1 MSEKIINVLYVD
13 DESNNLIAFE
23 ANFRRNFNV
32 FVAKSSKKAKIILAK
47 ENIHVLITDQRM
59 PDTLGTELLE
69 DMVKKY
75 PYQSRILLT
84 GFSDINAVIDAVNKG
99 RIFKYLTKP
108 WDDNELRMSIEAGY
122 ELFMWNNEKIKANE
136 EVKRSEEEI
145 NLVLKQKNKSE

>member
-1 MSEKIINVLYVD
+1 MDEKIINVLYVD
-13 DESNNLIAFE
+13 DESNNLLAFE

-32 FVAKSSKKAKIILAK
+32 FVAISSKKAKNILVK
-47 ENIHVLITDQRM
+47 EDIHVLITDQRM
-59 PDTLGTELLE
+59 PDTLGTELLA

-84 GFSDINAVIDAVNKG
+84 GFSDIDAVIDAVNKG

-122 ELFMWNNEKIKANE
+122 ELFMWNNEKIKASE

-145 NLVLKQKNKSE
+145 NLVLKQKNKPE

>member
-1 MSEKIINVLYVD
+1 MDEKIINVLYVD

-32 FVAKSSKKAKIILAK
+32 FVAISSKKAKIILAK
-47 ENIHVLITDQRM
+47 EDIHVLITDQRM
-59 PDTLGTELLE
+59 PDTSGTELLA

-84 GFSDINAVIDAVNKG
+84 GFSDIDAVIDAVNKG

-145 NLVLKQKNKSE
+145 NLVLKQKNKPE

>member
-1 MSEKIINVLYVD
+1 MDEKIINVLYVD

-32 FVAKSSKKAKIILAK
+32 FVAISSKKAKIILAK
-47 ENIHVLITDQRM
+47 EDIHVLITDQRM
-59 PDTLGTELLE
+59 PDTLGTELLA

-84 GFSDINAVIDAVNKG
+84 GFSDIDAVIDAVNKG

-122 ELFMWNNEKIKANE
+122 ELFMWNNEMIKANE

-145 NLVLKQKNKSE
+145 NLVLKQKNKPE

>member
-1 MSEKIINVLYVD
+1 MDEKIINVLYVD

-32 FVAKSSKKAKIILAK
+32 FVAISSKKAKIILAK
-47 ENIHVLITDQRM
+47 EDIHVLITDQRM
-59 PDTLGTELLE
+59 PDTLGTELLA

-84 GFSDINAVIDAVNKG
+84 GFSDIDAVIDAVNKG

-145 NLVLKQKNKSE
+145 NLVLKQKNKPE